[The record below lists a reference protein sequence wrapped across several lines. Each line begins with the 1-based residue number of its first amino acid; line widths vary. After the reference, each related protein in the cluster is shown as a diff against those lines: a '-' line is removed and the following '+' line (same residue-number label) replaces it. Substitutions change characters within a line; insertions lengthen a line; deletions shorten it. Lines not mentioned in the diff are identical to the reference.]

1 MRLATMP
8 DGTRDGRLVVVSSDG
23 ETVAESTDA
32 STLLDALERW
42 SEVEPKLR
50 EVARQLDSGE
60 VEGAPFVESQV
71 LAPLPRTWQWLDASA
86 FLEHGKLLSK
96 SLGMDPIVSPVPL
109 MYQGLSHQ
117 FLKPVTDVAFASDDA
132 DIDFEGEFAVVLRDV
147 SAGVSAADA
156 ADYIV
161 LIAVVNDWSF
171 RRTIGEE
178 MGRKFG
184 FIQAKP
190 ASGAAPLVVTPD
202 ELGSGWADGRINL
215 PLSVRL
221 NGERFGDVPGTQM
234 SYSFGELIAFAAEN
248 RDLAAGTILGS
259 GTVSSTDYLTLGS
272 ACIAER
278 RGIEMIHGE
287 GATTPYLT
295 FGDEVEMFVEH
306 EGRSLFGRL
315 RQRAVPRGAA

>member
-23 ETVAESTDA
+23 KRAARPAAA

-42 SEVEPKLR
+42 ADVEPQLR
-50 EVARQLDSGE
+50 EFARAVDADDT
-60 VEGAPFVESQV
+60 VGAPFDETEA

-96 SLGMDPIVSPVPL
+96 SLGMEPIVASVPL

-117 FLKPVTDVAFASDDA
+117 FLQPVADVPFASADA
-132 DIDFEGEFAVVLRDV
+132 DIDFEGEFAVILRDV
-147 SAGVSAADA
+147 PAGVSADA
-156 ADYIV
+156 ALEYIA
-161 LIAVVNDWSF
+161 LITFVNDWSF

-190 ASGAAPLVVTPD
+190 ATGAAPLAATSD
-202 ELGSGWADGRINL
+202 ELGEGWAAGRVHL

-221 NGERFGDVPGTQM
+221 NGKRFGDVSGTQM
-234 SYSFGELIAFAAEN
+234 SYSFGDLIAFAAEN
-248 RDLAAGTILGS
+248 RDLPAGTILGS
-259 GTVSSTDYLTLGS
+259 GTVSSTDYLEVGS

-278 RGIEMIHGE
+278 RGIEMIHAG
-287 GATTPYLT
+287 GATTPYVT
-295 FGDEVEMFVEH
+295 YGDEVEMFVESG
-306 EGRSLFGRL
+306 ERSLFGRL
-315 RQRAVPRGAA
+315 RQRAVPRSDS

>member
-8 DGTRDGRLVVVSSDG
+8 NGTRDGELVVVSSDG
-23 ETVAESTDA
+23 TRAAQSGA
-32 STLLDALERW
+32 AATLLAALENW
-42 SEVEPKLR
+42 AEVEPVLR
-50 EVARQLDSGE
+50 ELARQVDADAVPTIAFDE
-60 VEGAPFVESQV
+60 AGA

-86 FLEHGKLLSK
+86 FLEHGKLLSR
-96 SLGMDPIVSPVPL
+96 SLGMEPIVSDVPL

-117 FLKPVTDVAFASDDA
+117 FLRPVGDVPFASDEA
-132 DIDFEGEFAVVLRDV
+132 DIDFEGEFAVILRDV
-147 SAGVSAADA
+147 PAGVSVESAADHVA
-156 ADYIV
+156 
-161 LIAVVNDWSF
+161 LITFVNDWSF
-171 RRTIGEE
+171 RRMIGEE

-190 ASGAAPLVVTPD
+190 ATGAAPLAVTPD
-202 ELGSGWADGRINL
+202 ELGDEWADGRIRL

-221 NGERFGDVPGTQM
+221 NGERFGDVPGSQM

-248 RDLAAGTILGS
+248 RDLPAGTILGS
-259 GTVSSTDYLTLGS
+259 GTVSSTDYLHVGS

-278 RGIEMIHGE
+278 RGIEMIHGD

-295 FGDEVEMFVEH
+295 FGDQVEMFVEH

-315 RQRAVPRGAA
+315 AQRAVRRARA